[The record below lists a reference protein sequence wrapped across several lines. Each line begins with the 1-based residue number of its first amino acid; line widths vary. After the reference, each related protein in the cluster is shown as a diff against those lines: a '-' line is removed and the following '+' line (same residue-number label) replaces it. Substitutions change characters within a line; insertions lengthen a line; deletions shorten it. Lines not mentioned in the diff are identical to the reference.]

1 MCTNYKG
8 ECSDYATLDVTG
20 GDYTTYTSHRWDDE
34 VPRSVIPDLTRT
46 EAYGI
51 SSFKKVSATEASSS
65 VREVK
70 SDLAKAQ
77 KSETAEVSIQK
88 TSTVTSQEKA
98 VVQEEFVKKSLVSE
112 DVKTSVAEV
121 KSTTTKMSVSEGQKA
136 MLKAS
141 IAGAS
146 DVKWFLNGIQ
156 LSNSEDYRYG
166 VSGSDHTLTIK
177 KPSQKDEGMLTC
189 EGKTDQGIVK
199 CHFEMSVSKDTS
211 NVPVFVIQPKSQ
223 NVNEGQDVLLTC
235 EVSGDPSPE
244 ISWFKDNQPIVLSSN
259 VRVNRT
265 KNVYSLSIQNAAVSD
280 SGKYT
285 VKAKNFH
292 GQCSATASLTVLSL
306 IEEPPKEVV
315 LRRSGD
321 TSMQE
326 SFSSQS
332 FQMSASKQEA
342 SFSSSSSMSE
352 MKFAS
357 MSAQS
362 MSSMKESFVE
372 MSSSS
377 IMGKS
382 SLTQLE
388 SSTSSKSGLRGIPP
402 KIEALP
408 NDISIEEGKVLTISC
423 AFSGEPAPDISW
435 SCRGENISSQGGR
448 FHVETSEDL
457 TTLIIMD
464 VQKNDGGL
472 YTLNLDN
479 EFGTDSATV
488 NINIRSI

>member
-1 MCTNYKG
+1 MSQEEKSRLRRRREREIT
-8 ECSDYATLDVTG
+8 
-20 GDYTTYTSHRWDDE
+20 E
-34 VPRSVIPDLTRT
+34 VRSEEEEEEIEMSEIL
-46 EAYGI
+46 E
-51 SSFKKVSATEASSS
+51 VSAQK
-65 VREVK
+65 K
-70 SDLAKAQ
+70 SAM
-77 KSETAEVSIQK
+77 
-88 TSTVTSQEKA
+88 TSQEKA
-98 VVQEEFVKKSLVSE
+98 VVEEEYVKKSLVSDE
-112 DVKTSVAEV
+112 AKTSYTEV
-121 KSTTTKMSVSEGQKA
+121 KSTTTKMTVSEGQKST
-136 MLKAS
+136 LKAS

-146 DVKWFLNGIQ
+146 NVKWLLNGIE
-156 LSNSEDYRYG
+156 LTNSEDYRYG
-166 VSGSDHTLTIK
+166 VSGSDHTLTIQK
-177 KPSQKDEGMLTC
+177 VTQKDEGILTC
-189 EGKTDQGIVK
+189 EGKTEQGIIK
-199 CHFEMSVSKDTS
+199 CHFEMSLSKDQS
-211 NVPVFVIQPKSQ
+211 NAPAFIIQPKSQ
-223 NVNEGQDVLLTC
+223 NINEGQDVLLTC

-244 ISWFKDNQPIVLSSN
+244 IHWFKDNQPIALSSN
-259 VRVNRT
+259 IRVNRS
-265 KNVYSLSIQNAAVSD
+265 KNVYSLAIQNAAVSD

-292 GQCSATASLTVLSL
+292 GQCSATASLTVLPL

-315 LRRSGD
+315 LRTSGD
-321 TSMQE
+321 ASMQE

-342 SFSSSSSMSE
+342 SFSSSSSSSMSE

-357 MSAQS
+357 MSAKS
-362 MSSMKESFVE
+362 MSSMQESFVE

-388 SSTSSKSGLRGIPP
+388 SSSSRMIKSGMRGIPP

-423 AFSGEPAPDISW
+423 AFTGEPTPDITW
-435 SCRGENISSQGGR
+435 SCKGKSISSQGGR

-464 VQKNDGGL
+464 VQKDDGGL
-472 YTLNLDN
+472 YTLNLGND
-479 EFGTDSATV
+479 FGTDSATV

>member
-1 MCTNYKG
+1 MAEKEDEELLRPATTSRWLSEYKTQA
-8 ECSDYATLDVTG
+8 EK
-20 GDYTTYTSHRWDDE
+20 H
-34 VPRSVIPDLTRT
+34 
-46 EAYGI
+46 
-51 SSFKKVSATEASSS
+51 
-65 VREVK
+65 
-70 SDLAKAQ
+70 
-77 KSETAEVSIQK
+77 EVSVQK
-88 TSTVTSQEKA
+88 KATVTSQEKA
-98 VVQEEFVKKSLVSE
+98 VVQEEFIKKSVVSE
-112 DVKTSVAEV
+112 DVKSYAEV
-121 KSTTTKMSVSEGQKA
+121 KSTTTKMTVTEGQKA
-136 MLKAS
+136 TLKANM
-141 IAGAS
+141 ADAS
-146 DVKWFLNGIQ
+146 DVKWLLNGIE
-156 LSNSEDYRYG
+156 LTNSEDYRYG

-177 KPSQKDEGMLTC
+177 KATHKDGGILTC
-189 EGKTDQGIVK
+189 EGKTEQGIIK
-199 CHFEMSVSKDTS
+199 CHFEMNFAKDDS
-211 NVPVFVIQPKSQ
+211 NAPAFITQPRSQ
-223 NVNEGQDVLLTC
+223 NINEGQDVSLTC

-244 ISWFKDNQPIVLSSN
+244 IHWFKDNQPVDLSSN
-259 VRVNRT
+259 IRVSRSR
-265 KNVYSLSIQNAAVSD
+265 NVYSLAIHNAAVSD

-292 GQCSATASLTVLSL
+292 GQCSATASLTVLPL

-315 LRRSGD
+315 LRTSGD
-321 TSMQE
+321 ASMQE

-342 SFSSSSSMSE
+342 SFSASSSSSMTE

-357 MSAQS
+357 MSAKS

-388 SSTSSKSGLRGIPP
+388 SSTSRMRKSGMRGIPP

-423 AFSGEPAPDISW
+423 AFSGDPSPEITW
-435 SCRGENISSQGGR
+435 SCRGKDISSQGGR
-448 FHVETSEDL
+448 FHIETSDDL

-472 YTLNLDN
+472 YTLNLEND
-479 EFGTDSATV
+479 FGTDSATV